1 MTAERLRA
9 LFLVNAVYSVA
20 VAALLLA
27 GTFDE
32 LWEALDLPQA
42 QPALFVQIGGALLLG
57 IAYLFWLAA
66 RTPSLMLPMARASAL
81 MDALS
86 VVVIVVWLIAGD
98 LDTGTLGTVLLIW
111 AAALGAAFT
120 VLKLMAGIRP
130 GGYGPEPPPPP
141 G

>member
-9 LFLVNAVYSVA
+9 LFLVNAAYSVGLA
-20 VAALLLA
+20 GLLLA
-27 GTFDE
+27 GTWDG

-42 QPALFVQIGGALLLG
+42 HPALFVQIGGALLCG

-66 RTPSLMLPMARASAL
+66 RTPSLMLPLARASAL

-98 LDTGTLGTVLLIW
+98 LDTGTLGTVLLIL
-111 AAALGAAFT
+111 AAAVGAAFT
-120 VLKLMAGIRP
+120 ALKLMAGIRP